1 MSSQLARLI
10 SYLSGVLLLVHSAAP
25 QSPSAANGQS
35 LQIRGA
41 SGHPSYFLHVWAKG
55 AHGYVD
61 VRDESKHSLQ
71 TLRCRLL
78 RDNAAASNLELQAA
92 SEIFVSH
99 FQVAD
104 FNFDGYPDFIAPREF
119 GAKWAKYCVWLFD
132 PDTGKFVS
140 GFLSTQLEQLS
151 NLSVDPELRQV
162 ISFSMGPTS
171 PVWEEYRIDYTQKDR
186 PQLKPVQSC
195 RLETVSAG
203 AEPEPPYN
211 YTAIVVTRYERG
223 RPITE
228 RHPLAAAEKRGLQTL
243 CNAFP
248 AL

>member
-1 MSSQLARLI
+1 MSSHLARLI

-61 VRDESKHSLQ
+61 VRDESKRSVQ

-92 SEIFVSH
+92 REIFVSH

-104 FNFDGYPDFIAPREF
+104 FNFDG
-119 GAKWAKYCVWLFD
+119 
-132 PDTGKFVS
+132 
-140 GFLSTQLEQLS
+140 
-151 NLSVDPELRQV
+151 
-162 ISFSMGPTS
+162 
-171 PVWEEYRIDYTQKDR
+171 
-186 PQLKPVQSC
+186 
-195 RLETVSAG
+195 
-203 AEPEPPYN
+203 
-211 YTAIVVTRYERG
+211 
-223 RPITE
+223 
-228 RHPLAAAEKRGLQTL
+228 
-243 CNAFP
+243 
-248 AL
+248 